1 MVLWDRRCCWPLIG
15 PSGKQA
21 LGGLRAP
28 KLSHEAQA
36 SKQQLAAL
44 SLGIYRPIVSH
55 FGLAEARGG
64 WRAMS
69 ISGVGESRESR
80 EKKDGEAQDDRDG
93 NQRYEQEQRNYAR

>member
-1 MVLWDRRCCWPLIG
+1 MG
-15 PSGKQA
+15 QA
-21 LGGLRAP
+21 LL
-28 KLSHEAQA
+28 
-36 SKQQLAAL
+36 LAAHWAVWQTSFGRPSSL
-44 SLGIYRPIVSH
+44 TRHKQVSNKLAAWSLGIYRPIVSH
-55 FGLAEARGG
+55 FGLAEGRGG